1 MKRGHARVDPA
12 VVAVV
17 VGSAV
22 TAVDTAAIAAAVASV
37 GIVVVVVR
45 DVAANRAGKFVS
57 H

>member
-1 MKRGHARVDPA
+1 
-12 VVAVV
+12 
-17 VGSAV
+17 
-22 TAVDTAAIAAAVASV
+22 VDTAAIAAAVASV